1 MKPKSGWRRKRK
13 STFWRSEY
21 DMFRALEIAMEIFVQ
36 PDILEWDKTR
46 DEGDGIVEQLW
57 AKGEDLA

>member
-1 MKPKSGWRRKRK
+1 
-13 STFWRSEY
+13 
-21 DMFRALEIAMEIFVQ
+21 MFRALEIAMEIFVQ